1 MDLRGD
7 FCWTGSEP
15 KSYVANAPYS
25 SFSSFNVVYPQF
37 QNWLWILLPFSI
49 NKVDDT
55 TRLIFLSF
63 FAFGILGSFLVNY
76 YAPPFCQAV
85 YSDDLQNKILAFQ
98 GTLYLGA
105 EASAFVLRLF
115 KKTEPSNHTSHS
127 NYRVNHVTE
136 QIHNSWI
143 YRFLTSFMS
152 PNLTSSSDFK
162 AEDLIPDIE
171 ELKE

>member
-1 MDLRGD
+1 M
-7 FCWTGSEP
+7 
-15 KSYVANAPYS
+15 
-25 SFSSFNVVYPQF
+25 
-37 QNWLWILLPFSI
+37 
-49 NKVDDT
+49 
-55 TRLIFLSF
+55 IFLSF

-127 NYRVNHVTE
+127 NYRVNHLISEPELLRLYYEGMFT
-136 QIHNSWI
+136 
-143 YRFLTSFMS
+143 RFI
-152 PNLTSSSDFK
+152 DFLNK
-162 AEDLIPDIE
+162 NPQFADLFKE
-171 ELKE
+171 KLKNAGQQAILEKLS